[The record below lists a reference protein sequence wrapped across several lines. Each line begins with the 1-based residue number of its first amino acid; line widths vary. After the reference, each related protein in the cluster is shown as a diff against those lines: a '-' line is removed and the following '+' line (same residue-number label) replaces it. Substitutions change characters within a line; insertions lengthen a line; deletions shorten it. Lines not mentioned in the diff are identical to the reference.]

1 MWQKFWSL
9 LDLALFGA
17 HTLGD
22 SLLARL
28 LRLLRYPYALLRDL
42 LNGELTLRATGL
54 VYTTFLAL
62 IPAVALTFAVLKAF
76 GAHRELEPLI
86 LEFFRPIGD
95 AAAQNITQR
104 LMQFADNVRGG
115 LVGVVGFGALLWM
128 LIGTV
133 KKIEDSINFAWR
145 VRSARSIPRRIAE
158 FAVLIIIGPLVIAAV
173 IAFTKMAF
181 DSVAI
186 HTPQGFAAGARILKA
201 IIVLAPYAIVTGLFT
216 VMYLLLPNTR
226 VRLLPALVGGL
237 VAGLLWAGTGKLFTS
252 LVLASSQMKLVY
264 AGFAII
270 AALFVWTYLGW
281 LILLVGAQ
289 LAFYVQNP
297 NYLRLGHA
305 VLRLSS
311 RELELLA
318 MDVMVHVGEALRAG
332 FAPWSVDAL
341 SRKLGLPGIAVADMA
356 SNLERGGLIAQA
368 DDGTLFPARELTGIK
383 LTQILDCARSDS
395 SGHVPVTRAA
405 APSASRLQ
413 EELERSWH
421 DACGDRTL
429 ADLIAS
435 TSTSVP
441 G

>member
-28 LRLLRYPYALLRDL
+28 LRLLRFPYALLRDL

-95 AAAQNITQR
+95 EAALSITRR

-173 IAFTKMAF
+173 IAFTKVAF
-181 DSVAI
+181 DSVAV
-186 HTPQGFAAGARILKA
+186 HTPHGFAAGARILKA

-226 VRLLPALVGGL
+226 VKLLPALVGGL
-237 VAGLLWAGTGKLFTS
+237 VAGLLWAGTGKLFTT

-281 LILLVGAQ
+281 LILLIGAQ

-311 RELELLA
+311 REKELLA
-318 MDVMVHVGEALRAG
+318 LDVMVHVGEALRAG
-332 FAPWSVDAL
+332 QAPWSVDAL

-356 SNLERGGLIAQA
+356 SNLERCGLVAQA
-368 DDGTLFPARELTGIK
+368 DDGTLYPARELTGIK

-395 SGHVPVTRAA
+395 SGHVPLTRAV
-405 APSASRLQ
+405 APNAERLQ
-413 EELERSWH
+413 EELEQAWH
-421 DACGDRTL
+421 EACGERTL
-429 ADLIAS
+429 ADLIAA
-435 TSTSVP
+435 P
-441 G
+441 Q

>member
-22 SLLARL
+22 NMLARL
-28 LRLLRYPYALLRDL
+28 LRLLRFPYALIRDL
-42 LNGELTLRATGL
+42 LSGELTLRATGL

-86 LEFFRPIGD
+86 LDFFRPIGD
-95 AAAQNITQR
+95 EAAVSITQR

-133 KKIEDSINFAWR
+133 KKIENSINFVWR
-145 VRSARSIPRRIAE
+145 VRNARSIPRRITE

-173 IAFTKMAF
+173 IAFTKVAF
-181 DSVAI
+181 DSVAAN
-186 HTPQGFAAGARILKA
+186 TPHGFAAGTRILKA

-226 VRLLPALVGGL
+226 VKLVPALVGGFT
-237 VAGLLWAGTGKLFTS
+237 AGMLWAATGKLFTT
-252 LVLASSQMKLVY
+252 LVLVSSHLKLVY

-281 LILLVGAQ
+281 LILLIGAQ

-332 FAPWSVDAL
+332 IAPWSVDAL
-341 SRKLGLPGIAVADMA
+341 SRKLGLPGVAVADMA
-356 SNLERGGLIAQA
+356 TNLERSGLLAQA
-368 DDGTLFPARELTGIK
+368 DDGTLFPARELTGIR

-395 SGHVPVTRAA
+395 SGHVPLTRAA
-405 APSASRLQ
+405 TPNASRLQ

-421 DACGDRTL
+421 EACGERTL
-429 ADLIAS
+429 ADLIAA
-435 TSTSVP
+435 P
-441 G
+441 R

>member
-1 MWQKFWSL
+1 MWQKFWTL
-9 LDLALFGA
+9 LDLALFGT

-22 SLLARL
+22 NLLARL
-28 LRLLRYPYALLRDL
+28 LRLVRYPYALLRDL

-86 LEFFRPIGD
+86 LDFFRPIGD
-95 AAAQNITQR
+95 KAAQDITQR
-104 LMQFADNVRGG
+104 LMQFADSVRSG

-133 KKIEDSINFAWR
+133 RKIEDSINFTWR
-145 VRSARSIPRRIAE
+145 VRSARSIPRRITE

-173 IAFTKMAF
+173 IAFTKVAF
-181 DSVAI
+181 DSVAG
-186 HTPQGFAAGARILKA
+186 HTPQGFAAGARMLKA
-201 IIVLAPYAIVTGLFT
+201 FIVLAPYAIVTGLFT

-226 VRLLPALVGGL
+226 VKLVPALVGGFT
-237 VAGLLWAGTGKLFTS
+237 AGMLWAATGKIFTT

-281 LILLVGAQ
+281 LILLIGAQ

-356 SNLERGGLIAQA
+356 TNLERGGLLAQA

-395 SGHVPVTRAA
+395 SGHIPLTRAST
-405 APSASRLQ
+405 PSASRLQ
-413 EELERSWH
+413 MELERSWH
-421 DACGDRTL
+421 QACGDRTL

-435 TSTSVP
+435 P
-441 G
+441 P

>member
-9 LDLALFGA
+9 MDLALFGA
-17 HTLGD
+17 HTLGNR
-22 SLLARL
+22 LYARL
-28 LRLLRYPYALLRDL
+28 LRFLRYPYALLRDL
-42 LNGELTLRATGL
+42 LNGELNLRATGL
-54 VYTTFLAL
+54 VYATLLAL

-95 AAAQNITQR
+95 AAAENITRR
-104 LMQFADNVRGG
+104 LMQFADNVRSG
-115 LVGVVGFGALLWM
+115 LVGVVGFGALLWT

-133 KKIEDSINFAWR
+133 KRIEDSINFVWR

-173 IAFTKMAF
+173 IAFTKVAF
-181 DSVAI
+181 DSVAT
-186 HTPQGFAAGARILKA
+186 HTPQGFTAGTLVLKA
-201 IIVLAPYAIVTGLFT
+201 VIFLAPYAIVTGLFT

-226 VRLLPALVGGL
+226 VRLVPALVGGFT
-237 VAGLLWAGTGKLFTS
+237 AGLLWAATGKLFTT

-270 AALFVWTYLGW
+270 AAVIVWTYLGW
-281 LILLVGAQ
+281 LILLIGAQ

-311 RELELLA
+311 REKELLA
-318 MDVMVHVGEALRAG
+318 VDMMVHLADALRNG
-332 FAPWSVDAL
+332 TPPWSVDAL

-356 SNLERGGLIAQA
+356 GNLERSGLLAQA
-368 DDGTLFPARELTGIK
+368 DNGTLFPARELTGIR

-395 SGHVPVTRAA
+395 SGHVPLTRAA
-405 APSASRLQ
+405 APSAARLQ
-413 EELERSWH
+413 EELERAWH
-421 DACGDRTL
+421 EACGHRTL
-429 ADLIAS
+429 ADLIA
-435 TSTSVP
+435 P
-441 G
+441 AR

>member
-1 MWQKFWSL
+1 MWQKFWQL

-22 SLLARL
+22 NPLARL
-28 LRLLRYPYALLRDL
+28 LRLIRYPYALLRDL

-95 AAAQNITQR
+95 EAAHSITAR
-104 LMQFADNVRGG
+104 LMQFADNVRSG

-173 IAFTKMAF
+173 IAFTKVAF
-181 DSVAI
+181 DSVAV
-186 HTPQGFAAGARILKA
+186 HTPQGFAAGARMLKA

-216 VMYLLLPNTR
+216 ILYLLLPNTR
-226 VRLLPALVGGL
+226 VKLLPALVGGL

-281 LILLVGAQ
+281 LILLIGAQ

-318 MDVMVHVGEALRAG
+318 LDVMVHVGDALRAG

-356 SNLERGGLIAQA
+356 TNLERGGLLAQA
-368 DDGTLFPARELTGIK
+368 DDGTLFPARELSGIR

-395 SGHVPVTRAA
+395 SGHVPLTRAA
-405 APSASRLQ
+405 APCASRLQ
-413 EELERSWH
+413 EELEQSWH
-421 DACGDRTL
+421 QACGDRTL

-435 TSTSVP
+435 QR
-441 G
+441 